1 MKILI
6 AAASF
11 ASNLSGIQRHAFNVA
26 RCVLLQPEISALH
39 FFFAPWQQ
47 DLVQAAGLP
56 EDVRLTIHFAG
67 MDRSALS
74 RNLWY
79 YRELPKLASQL
90 GVDLV
95 HLSYPMPLNAATFSC
110 PTVVTLHDL
119 YPYQIPMNFGF
130 PKFIFN
136 RMVLQQCLRNTNAI
150 ACVSEATHSGLRNY
164 VPNSVWRKSIRIHNC
179 VEAEPLTASV
189 SPIPGWN
196 QEPFLLCIAQHR
208 RNKNIPMLI
217 QAFDRLL
224 RSGQIDALA
233 KLVIVG
239 ICGPET
245 RNINRLVSTSGLG
258 QRIHLL
264 EGLSEQELQWCY
276 RNCEVL
282 VAPSKVEGFG
292 LPIAEGLLAGC
303 RIVCSD
309 ISAHRE
315 VGGTYCRFV
324 QLERNP
330 VEAVAAAIAAAIRE
344 PKNPPIPLPQLSG
357 PVLAKQYVALYRRI
371 IATETTPRRNKV
383 LTPVEIMA
391 TERSSVSVAD
401 RHPELQFRGK

>member
-26 RCVLLQPEISALH
+26 RCLLSQPEVSALH
-39 FFFAPWQQ
+39 LFIAPWQQ

-56 EDVRLTIHFAG
+56 EDSRLTVHFAG
-67 MDRSALS
+67 MDRSSLS

-79 YRELPKLASQL
+79 YRELPKLAAQL

-95 HLSYPMPLNAATFSC
+95 HLSYPMPLNATAFSC

-136 RMVLQQCLRNTNAI
+136 RMVLQQCLRNANAI
-150 ACVSEATHSGLRNY
+150 ACVSEATHSSLRDY
-164 VPNSVWRKSIRIHNC
+164 LPNSIWRKSIRIYNC
-179 VEAEPLTASV
+179 VETEPLSASEPPV
-189 SPIPGWN
+189 PGLS
-196 QEPFLLCIAQHR
+196 QQPFLLCIAQHR
-208 RNKNIPMLI
+208 RNKNIPLLI
-217 QAFDRLL
+217 RAFDRLL
-224 RSGQIDALA
+224 HLGQIDPLS
-233 KLVIVG
+233 KLVVVG

-245 RNINRLVSTSGLG
+245 KKINRLVSTSGLSR
-258 QRIHLL
+258 RIHLL

-282 VAPSKVEGFG
+282 VASSIVEGFG
-292 LPIAEGLLAGC
+292 LPIAEGLMAGC

-309 ISAHRE
+309 IPAHRE
-315 VGGTYCRFV
+315 VGGAYCRFV
-324 QLERNP
+324 QLRQNA
-330 VEAVAAAIAAAIRE
+330 VEALAAAIAVATHEPRTPAIS
-344 PKNPPIPLPQLSG
+344 LPQLSA
-357 PVLAKQYVALYRRI
+357 PVLAKEYVALFRRI
-371 IATETTPRRNKV
+371 IVTASPAQRSKSPAPIGIV
-383 LTPVEIMA
+383 A
-391 TERSSVSVAD
+391 TERSSVNVAD
-401 RHPELQFRGK
+401 AHPELQYRGK